1 MNKTGDNLVSRSF
14 NNSIGKPDGIEALD
28 QKTRLKKKGFGQ
40 TVKHGSARAFSND
53 PAMQIYVNA

>member
-1 MNKTGDNLVSRSF
+1 MNKTGDHLLSRSL
-14 NNSIGKPDGIEALD
+14 NHATKPDGIEALD